1 MKVINIII
9 NKILNILAKCK
20 NKRTII
26 ILILIKICQTIK
38 NTGQT

>member
-9 NKILNILAKCK
+9 KETLNILAKCK
-20 NKRTII
+20 TKRTII

-38 NTGQT
+38 NIDQT